1 MPIRIVVHD
10 FSGHP
15 FQAELARSFA
25 QRGHEV
31 LHVQCASYASGK
43 GSFVADPT
51 SNPQYASITVG
62 PVFARYALPRRIVQ
76 ELIYAWR
83 FTRLAKA
90 FKPDVIISCNDPL
103 IAKAGFGIWAAFHR
117 MPWVFWLQ
125 DLYSIA
131 MTRHAAKRGR
141 AGRQLGLFLQSIE
154 RRLLRKANAVVAITE
169 DFGPT
174 LDAWGIDEEKRT
186 VIENWA
192 PLDEVPTR
200 PRMNSWREEVGLGDR
215 FVYLYA
221 GTLGLK
227 HNPDLLHALAEAEPD
242 AEVVVITEGLGAERL
257 SRMQGVRPV
266 DNLRVLPFQR
276 WESLPD
282 VLGAADVLVVLL
294 EAEAGVFSVPSKVLT
309 SLCAGRPLLA
319 SMPAANLA
327 ARTITGAGA
336 GVVVPP
342 GDRDAFVEAGRKLK
356 NDDELR
362 ESMGAFARSYA
373 EVAFDIEDVTDRY
386 TRVLE
391 QALDLTK
398 GALV

>member
-1 MPIRIVVHD
+1 VVHD

-15 FQAELARSFA
+15 FQAELARSLA
-25 QRGHEV
+25 GRGHQV
-31 LHVQCASYASGK
+31 LHVQCASYTSGK
-43 GSFVADPT
+43 GSFDPDPT
-51 SNPQYASITVG
+51 ANPQYASITVG
-62 PVFARYALPRRIVQ
+62 PVFARYALPRRILQ
-76 ELIYAWR
+76 ELMYARR
-83 FTRLAKA
+83 FTKLVRS
-90 FKPDVIISCNDPL
+90 FEPDLVISCNDPL
-103 IAKAGFGIWAAFHR
+103 IAKAGWGLWAALHR
-117 MPWVFWLQ
+117 IPWIFWLQ

-141 AGRQLGLFLQSIE
+141 VGRRIGLFLQSIE
-154 RRLLRKANAVVAITE
+154 RRLLQASNAVVSITE

-174 LDAWGIDEEKRT
+174 LDAWGIDPDKRT

-192 PLDEVPTR
+192 PLDEVPQR
-200 PRMNSWREEVGLGDR
+200 PRMNPWRDEVGLGDR

-227 HNPDLLHALAEAEPD
+227 HNPDLLHALAEAEPE
-242 AEVVVITEGLGAERL
+242 AEVVVISEGLGAERL
-257 SRMQGVRPV
+257 ARLQGVRPV

-319 SMPAANLA
+319 SMPAANLG

-342 GDRDAFVEAGRKLK
+342 GDRDAFVKAGRQLK
-356 NDDELR
+356 HDDQLR
-362 ESMGAFARSYA
+362 ENMGAFARSYA

-391 QALDLTK
+391 QALGVTK